1 MSRLARLL
9 FILVLIIATI
19 LISATSNHLP
29 AQVASHFGTGGA
41 PNGWMSRNDYRLVIL
56 AFAVGLPVAVVGGSM
71 LLPRLEDT
79 RINIPHRD
87 YWLAPARRDATFRY
101 LAAHAY
107 WLGALLVVF
116 IAGIHLLLLDA
127 NAAQPPRLA
136 GQLLA
141 TLLVLFLAALAV
153 WIATMAIHFRNQR

>member
-1 MSRLARLL
+1 
-9 FILVLIIATI
+9 
-19 LISATSNHLP
+19 
-29 AQVASHFGTGGA
+29 
-41 PNGWMSRNDYRLVIL
+41 
-56 AFAVGLPVAVVGGSM
+56 VGLPVAVVAGSM
-71 LLPRLEDT
+71 LLPRLKDT

>member
-19 LISATSNHLP
+19 LISATSDHLP
-29 AQVASHFGTGGA
+29 AQVASHFGAGGA

-141 TLLVLFLAALAV
+141 TLLVLFLAALAG